1 MTDINHDNTVYPSS
15 SFSGS
20 PYLYGQVYT
29 PSPDTRLTQIKDLAV
44 PQLVRRTNGRYTIR
58 FRFKGATSPFL
69 SVSTRSTDRRTATM
83 RQRELAATAKAFMLD
98 RQEVSLQE
106 LTTHLK
112 SMAEQFLTDETNDYW
127 NGLEVATLVDEKSN
141 LKELAATQALSL
153 DQQKGIRLALEVLTA
168 AQQRVDTGDTSGLIK
183 LTDGGG
189 DDNNHTD
196 ESTIGDSTAILNNEQ
211 GDRPAV
217 FTQVTAP
224 CSHSERPA
232 VESQPE
238 VIHFRPLESSR
249 LDVNLT
255 SRRFKSLI
263 LQPSVVFQE
272 LVTSL
277 LAEKVQILK
286 SSSYKDLSSSL
297 NTVSRFLPEDMDL
310 MSRSGWL
317 AVRDAMLASEVRPS
331 TINKLL
337 TKAKMCLDYGLMNG
351 QLEGRNPIERMK
363 LTKDIDSKRRAF
375 TDEELERLLVRVE
388 AEYQFTRHTAHTT
401 SEARRWASLVSV
413 ITGARA
419 AEVCHLTKRDIVTLD
434 NGLVCIDIN
443 EDGEGKSVKNKHS
456 VRLVPLTDG
465 AYGFDL
471 ASFLEWVYMQPED
484 EGPLFGMTPSA
495 YSSWFNSRVITEA
508 LPDAE
513 NVSLHSLRHWLATR
527 MKERGVNLVDAQ
539 GILGHSSQ
547 SITYDL
553 YGKGHA
559 VGRLAEV
566 LKTALL

>member
-1 MTDINHDNTVYPSS
+1 MTDINHDNTVCPSS

-20 PYLYGQVYT
+20 PYLYQQVYT
-29 PSPDTRLTQIKDLAV
+29 SSPDTRLTQIKDLAV
-44 PQLVRRTNGRYTIR
+44 PQLVRRANGRYTIR
-58 FRFKGATSPFL
+58 FRFKGQTIPFL
-69 SVSTRSTDRRTATM
+69 SVSTRSTDRRVATM

-98 RQEVSLQE
+98 RPDVSLQE
-106 LTTHLK
+106 LKEHLR
-112 SMAEQFLTDETNDYW
+112 SMAEQFLTDASDDYW
-127 NGLEVATLVDEKSN
+127 NGVEVATLVDEKSN
-141 LKELAATQALSL
+141 LRELAATRALSV
-153 DQQKGIRLALEVLTA
+153 DQQRGIKLALEVLTA
-168 AQQRVDTGDTSGLIK
+168 AQQRVDTGDTSSLIK
-183 LTDGGG
+183 LIDDGG
-189 DDNNHTD
+189 DNNHTD
-196 ESTIGDSTAILNNEQ
+196 ESTIGDSTRILIDEQ
-211 GDRPAV
+211 GSCSEE
-217 FTQVTAP
+217 FTQ
-224 CSHSERPA
+224 ERQLLTP
-232 VESQPE
+232 ES
-238 VIHFRPLESSR
+238 RESSV
-249 LDVNLT
+249 L
-255 SRRFKSLI
+255 
-263 LQPSVVFQE
+263 FQE

-277 LAEKVQILK
+277 LAEKVQTLK

-310 MSRSGWL
+310 MSRSEWL
-317 AVRDAMLASEVRPS
+317 AVRDSMLAAEVRPS

-337 TKAKMCLDYGLMNG
+337 TKAKMCLDYALMNG

-413 ITGARA
+413 VTGARS

-471 ASFLEWVYMQPED
+471 ASFLSWVDTQPD

-495 YSSWFNSRVITEA
+495 YSSWFNSRVLTEA

-559 VGRLAEV
+559 VKRLADA

>member
-1 MTDINHDNTVYPSS
+1 MTDINYDNTVYPSS

-29 PSPDTRLTQIKDLAV
+29 SSPDTRLTQISLLSVAK
-44 PQLVRRTNGRYTIR
+44 PQLVRRANGRYTIR
-58 FRFKGATSPFL
+58 FRLKGQTIPFL
-69 SVSTRSTDRRTATM
+69 SVSTRSTDRRVATM
-83 RQRELAATAKAFMLD
+83 RQRELAATAKTFMLD
-98 RQEVSLQE
+98 RPEVSLQE
-106 LTTHLK
+106 LTEHLR
-112 SMAEQFLTDETNDYW
+112 SMAEQFLTDASDDYW

-141 LKELAATQALSL
+141 LRELAATQALSL

-168 AQQRVDTGDTSGLIK
+168 AQQRVDTGDTSGLIDIVMNNP
-183 LTDGGG
+183 TDY
-189 DDNNHTD
+189 
-196 ESTIGDSTAILNNEQ
+196 STICDSMAILSNEQ
-211 GDRPAV
+211 GVSPEV
-217 FTQVTAP
+217 FTQ
-224 CSHSERPA
+224 ER
-232 VESQPE
+232 QPE
-238 VIHFRPLESSR
+238 VAICSFS
-249 LDVNLT
+249 
-255 SRRFKSLI
+255 
-263 LQPSVVFQE
+263 E
-272 LVTSL
+272 LVSSL
-277 LAEKVQILK
+277 LAEKVQTLK
-286 SSSYKDLSSSL
+286 TSSYKDLSSSL
-297 NTVSRFLPEDMDL
+297 NTVSRFLTSGMDL
-310 MSRSGWL
+310 MSRSEWL
-317 AVRDAMLASEVRPS
+317 AVRDAMLSAEVRPS

-363 LTKDIDSKRRAF
+363 LTKDVDSKRRAF

-401 SEARRWASLVSV
+401 SEARRWATLVSV
-413 ITGARA
+413 VTGARS
-419 AEVCHLTKRDIVTLD
+419 AEVCHLIKRDIVTLD

-443 EDGEGKSVKNKHS
+443 EDGDGKSVKNKHS

-471 ASFLEWVYMQPED
+471 TSFLSWVDAQPD
-484 EGPLFGMTPSA
+484 DGPLFGMTPSA
-495 YSSWFNSRVITEA
+495 YSSWFNSRVLTEA
-508 LPDAE
+508 LPDAD

-559 VGRLAEV
+559 VGRLAD
-566 LKTALL
+566 ALNLALVGM

>member
-20 PYLYGQVYT
+20 PYLYQQVYT
-29 PSPDTRLTQIKDLAV
+29 SSPDTRLTQTTPCSHSQINLLSVAK
-44 PQLVRRTNGRYTIR
+44 PQLVRRANGRYTIR
-58 FRFKGATSPFL
+58 FRLKGQTTPFL
-69 SVSTRSTDRRTATM
+69 SVSTRSTDRRVATM

-98 RQEVSLQE
+98 RPEVSLQE
-106 LTTHLK
+106 LTEHLR
-112 SMAEQFLTDETNDYW
+112 SMAEQFLTDASDDYW

-168 AQQRVDTGDTSGLIK
+168 AQHRVDTGDTSGLIDIVMNNSRDSGTSN
-183 LTDGGG
+183 LTD
-189 DDNNHTD
+189 D
-196 ESTIGDSTAILNNEQ
+196 STIGDSMAILSNEQ
-211 GDRPAV
+211 GVSTEV
-217 FTQVTAP
+217 FTQ
-224 CSHSERPA
+224 ER
-232 VESQPE
+232 QPE
-238 VIHFRPLESSR
+238 VTIA
-249 LDVNLT
+249 D
-255 SRRFKSLI
+255 
-263 LQPSVVFQE
+263 QPAICSFSE
-272 LVTSL
+272 LVSSL
-277 LAEKVQILK
+277 LAEKVQTLK

-310 MSRSGWL
+310 MSRSEWL
-317 AVRDAMLASEVRPS
+317 AVRDSMLASEVRPS

-363 LTKDIDSKRRAF
+363 LTKDTDSKRRAF

-388 AEYQFTRHTAHTT
+388 SEYQFTRHTAHTT

-413 ITGARA
+413 VTGARS
-419 AEVCHLTKRDIVTLD
+419 AEVCHLTKRDVVTLD

-443 EDGEGKSVKNKHS
+443 EDGDGKSVKNKHS

-465 AYGFDL
+465 ACGLDL
-471 ASFLEWVYMQPED
+471 KSFLEWVDMQPD

-495 YSSWFNSRVITEA
+495 YSSWFNSRVLTEA

>member
-20 PYLYGQVYT
+20 PYLYQQVCT
-29 PSPDTRLTQIKDLAV
+29 SSPDTRLTQIKDLAV
-44 PQLVRRTNGRYTIR
+44 PQLVRRANGRYTIR
-58 FRFKGATSPFL
+58 FRLKGQTIPFL
-69 SVSTRSTDRRTATM
+69 SVSTRSTDRRVATM
-83 RQRELAATAKAFMLD
+83 RQRELAATAKSFMLD
-98 RQEVSLQE
+98 RPDVSLQE
-106 LTTHLK
+106 LTEHLR
-112 SMAEQFLTDETNDYW
+112 SMAEQFLTDASDDYW

-183 LTDGGG
+183 LI

-196 ESTIGDSTAILNNEQ
+196 YSTIGDSTSILKNEQ

-217 FTQVTAP
+217 FTQEP
-224 CSHSERPA
+224 
-232 VESQPE
+232 QPE
-238 VIHFRPLESSR
+238 VTIA
-249 LDVNLT
+249 D
-255 SRRFKSLI
+255 
-263 LQPSVVFQE
+263 QPAICSFSE
-272 LVTSL
+272 LVSSL
-277 LAEKVQILK
+277 LAEKVQTLK

-310 MSRSGWL
+310 MSRSEWL
-317 AVRDAMLASEVRPS
+317 AVRDSMLAAEVRPS

-388 AEYQFTRHTAHTT
+388 SEYQFTRHTAHTT
-401 SEARRWASLVSV
+401 SEARRWATLVSV
-413 ITGARA
+413 VTGARS
-419 AEVCHLTKRDIVTLD
+419 AEVCHLIKRDIVTID
-434 NGLVCIDIN
+434 KMVCIDIN
-443 EDGEGKSVKNKHS
+443 EDGDGKSVKNKHS

-471 ASFLEWVYMQPED
+471 TSFLSWVDAQPD
-484 EGPLFGMTPSA
+484 DGPLFGMTPSA
-495 YSSWFNSRVITEA
+495 YSSWFNSRVLTEA
-508 LPDAE
+508 LPDAD

-559 VGRLAEV
+559 VGRLAD
-566 LKTALL
+566 ALNLALVGM

>member
-20 PYLYGQVYT
+20 PYLYQQVYT
-29 PSPDTRLTQIKDLAV
+29 SSPDTRLTQIKDLAV
-44 PQLVRRTNGRYTIR
+44 PQLVRRANGRYTIR
-58 FRFKGATSPFL
+58 FRLKGQTTPFL
-69 SVSTRSTDRRTATM
+69 SVSTRSTDRRVATM

-98 RQEVSLQE
+98 RPEVSLQE
-106 LTTHLK
+106 LTAHLR
-112 SMAEQFLTDETNDYW
+112 SMAEQFLTDASDDYW

-183 LTDGGG
+183 LIDGGVSQLT

-196 ESTIGDSTAILNNEQ
+196 YSTIGDSTSILKNEQ

-217 FTQVTAP
+217 FTQ
-224 CSHSERPA
+224 ER
-232 VESQPE
+232 
-238 VIHFRPLESSR
+238 
-249 LDVNLT
+249 
-255 SRRFKSLI
+255 
-263 LQPSVVFQE
+263 QPSVVFSS
-272 LVTSL
+272 LVSSL
-277 LAEKVQILK
+277 LAEKVQTLK

-310 MSRSGWL
+310 MSRSEWL

-337 TKAKMCLDYGLMNG
+337 TKAKMCLDYALMNG

-375 TDEELERLLVRVE
+375 TDEELDRLLVRVE
-388 AEYQFTRHTAHTT
+388 SEYQFTRHTAHTT

-471 ASFLEWVYMQPED
+471 ASFLSWVDTQPD

-495 YSSWFNSRVITEA
+495 YSSWFNSRVMTEA
-508 LPDAE
+508 LGDAE

>member
-1 MTDINHDNTVYPSS
+1 
-15 SFSGS
+15 
-20 PYLYGQVYT
+20 
-29 PSPDTRLTQIKDLAV
+29 
-44 PQLVRRTNGRYTIR
+44 
-58 FRFKGATSPFL
+58 
-69 SVSTRSTDRRTATM
+69 M
-83 RQRELAATAKAFMLD
+83 RQRELAATAKAFLLD
-98 RQEVSLQE
+98 RPDVSLQE
-106 LTTHLK
+106 LTAHLK

-168 AQQRVDTGDTSGLIK
+168 AQQRVDTGDTSSLIK
-183 LTDGGG
+183 LIDGDT
-189 DDNNHTD
+189 DDNNYRDSGTSNLTD
-196 ESTIGDSTAILNNEQ
+196 YSTIGDSMAILSNEQ
-211 GDRPAV
+211 GDRPVV
-217 FTQVTAP
+217 FTQ
-224 CSHSERPA
+224 SH
-232 VESQPE
+232 QPE
-238 VIHFRPLESSR
+238 VFITGGQPAICSFSS
-249 LDVNLT
+249 
-255 SRRFKSLI
+255 
-263 LQPSVVFQE
+263 
-272 LVTSL
+272 LVSSL
-277 LAEKVQILK
+277 LAEKVQTLK

-297 NTVSRFLPEDMDL
+297 NTVSRFLTEGMDL
-310 MSRSGWL
+310 MSRTDWL
-317 AVRDAMLASEVRPS
+317 AVRDSMLAAEVRPS

-363 LTKDIDSKRRAF
+363 LTKDVDSKRRAF
-375 TDEELERLLVRVE
+375 TDEELERLLIRVE
-388 AEYQFTRHTAHTT
+388 AEYQFTRHTAHTS

-413 ITGARA
+413 VTGARS

-471 ASFLEWVYMQPED
+471 TSFLSWVDTQPD

-495 YSSWFNSRVITEA
+495 YSSWFNSRVLTEA
-508 LPDAE
+508 LGDSQD
-513 NVSLHSLRHWLATR
+513 VSLHSLRHWLATR

-553 YGKGHA
+553 YGRGHA
-559 VGRLAEV
+559 VQRLADA
-566 LKTALL
+566 LKVALL

>member
-20 PYLYGQVYT
+20 PYLYQQVYT
-29 PSPDTRLTQIKDLAV
+29 SSPDTRLTQTTPCSHSQINLLGVAK
-44 PQLVRRTNGRYTIR
+44 PQLVRRANGRYTIR
-58 FRFKGATSPFL
+58 FRLKGQTTPFL
-69 SVSTRSTDRRTATM
+69 SVSTRSTDRRVAKM

-98 RQEVSLQE
+98 RPEVSLQE
-106 LTTHLK
+106 LTEHLR
-112 SMAEQFLTDETNDYW
+112 SMAEQFLTDASDDYW

-168 AQQRVDTGDTSGLIK
+168 AQQRVDTGDTSGLIDIVMNNSRDSGTSN
-183 LTDGGG
+183 LTD
-189 DDNNHTD
+189 D
-196 ESTIGDSTAILNNEQ
+196 STIGDSTSILNNEQ

-217 FTQVTAP
+217 FTQ
-224 CSHSERPA
+224 ERQ
-232 VESQPE
+232 S
-238 VIHFRPLESSR
+238 
-249 LDVNLT
+249 
-255 SRRFKSLI
+255 
-263 LQPSVVFQE
+263 SVVFSS
-272 LVTSL
+272 LVSSL
-277 LAEKVQILK
+277 LAEKVQTLK

-310 MSRSGWL
+310 MSRSEWL
-317 AVRDAMLASEVRPS
+317 AVRDAMLAAEVRPS

-388 AEYQFTRHTAHTT
+388 SEYQFTRHTAHTT

-413 ITGARA
+413 VTGARS
-419 AEVCHLTKRDIVTLD
+419 AEVCHLTKRDVVTLD

-443 EDGEGKSVKNKHS
+443 EDGDGKSVKNKHS

-465 AYGFDL
+465 ACGLDL
-471 ASFLEWVYMQPED
+471 KSFLEWVDMQPD

-495 YSSWFNSRVITEA
+495 YSSWFNSRVLTEA

>member
-1 MTDINHDNTVYPSS
+1 
-15 SFSGS
+15 
-20 PYLYGQVYT
+20 
-29 PSPDTRLTQIKDLAV
+29 
-44 PQLVRRTNGRYTIR
+44 
-58 FRFKGATSPFL
+58 
-69 SVSTRSTDRRTATM
+69 M
-83 RQRELAATAKAFMLD
+83 RQRELAATAKAFLLD

-106 LTTHLK
+106 LTAHLK
-112 SMAEQFLTDETNDYW
+112 SMAEQFLTDASDDYW

-168 AQQRVDTGDTSGLIK
+168 AQQRVDTGDASGLIK
-183 LTDGGG
+183 LIDG
-189 DDNNHTD
+189 NNHTD
-196 ESTIGDSTAILNNEQ
+196 YSTICDSTSILKNEQ

-224 CSHSERPA
+224 CSHSER
-232 VESQPE
+232 
-238 VIHFRPLESSR
+238 
-249 LDVNLT
+249 
-255 SRRFKSLI
+255 
-263 LQPSVVFQE
+263 QPSVVFSS
-272 LVTSL
+272 LVSSL
-277 LAEKVQILK
+277 LAEKVQTLK
-286 SSSYKDLSSSL
+286 TSSYKDLSSSL

-310 MSRSGWL
+310 MSRSEWL
-317 AVRDAMLASEVRPS
+317 AVRDAMLTAEVRPS

-351 QLEGRNPIERMK
+351 HLEGRNPIERMK
-363 LTKDIDSKRRAF
+363 LVKDVDSKRRAF

-413 ITGARA
+413 VTGARS

-434 NGLVCIDIN
+434 NGLTCIDIN
-443 EDGEGKSVKNKHS
+443 EDGDGKSVKNKHS

-465 AYGFDL
+465 ACGLDL
-471 ASFLEWVYMQPED
+471 KSFLEWVYMQPD

-495 YSSWFNSRVITEA
+495 YSSWFNSRVLTEA

>member
-20 PYLYGQVYT
+20 PYLYQQVYT
-29 PSPDTRLTQIKDLAV
+29 SSPDTRLTQINLLSVAK
-44 PQLVRRTNGRYTIR
+44 PQLVRRANGRYTIR
-58 FRFKGATSPFL
+58 FRLKGQTTPFL
-69 SVSTRSTDRRTATM
+69 SVSTRSTDRRVATM

-98 RQEVSLQE
+98 RPEVSLQE
-106 LTTHLK
+106 LTEHLR
-112 SMAEQFLTDETNDYW
+112 SMAEQFLTDASDDYW

-183 LTDGGG
+183 LI
-189 DDNNHTD
+189 DDNNLTD
-196 ESTIGDSTAILNNEQ
+196 DSTIGDSMAILSNEQ

-217 FTQVTAP
+217 FTQ
-224 CSHSERPA
+224 ER
-232 VESQPE
+232 QPE
-238 VIHFRPLESSR
+238 VAICSFS
-249 LDVNLT
+249 
-255 SRRFKSLI
+255 
-263 LQPSVVFQE
+263 E
-272 LVTSL
+272 LVSSL
-277 LAEKVQILK
+277 LAEKVQTLK
-286 SSSYKDLSSSL
+286 TSSYKDLSSSL
-297 NTVSRFLPEDMDL
+297 NTVSRLLPEDMDL

-317 AVRDAMLASEVRPS
+317 AVRDSMLASEVRPS

-363 LTKDIDSKRRAF
+363 LTKDTDSKRRAF

-388 AEYQFTRHTAHTT
+388 SEYQFTRHTAHTT

-413 ITGARA
+413 VTGARS

-443 EDGEGKSVKNKHS
+443 EDGDGKSVKNKHS

-465 AYGFDL
+465 ACGLDL
-471 ASFLEWVYMQPED
+471 KSFLEWVDMQPD

-495 YSSWFNSRVITEA
+495 YSSWFNSRVLTEA

>member
-1 MTDINHDNTVYPSS
+1 MTDINYDNTVYPSS

-20 PYLYGQVYT
+20 PYLYQQVYT
-29 PSPDTRLTQIKDLAV
+29 SSSDTRLTQISLLSVAK
-44 PQLVRRTNGRYTIR
+44 PQLVRRANGRYTIR
-58 FRFKGATSPFL
+58 FRLKGASSPFL

-83 RQRELAATAKAFMLD
+83 RQRELAATAKAFLLD
-98 RQEVSLQE
+98 RHDVSLQE
-106 LTTHLK
+106 LTAHLK
-112 SMAEQFLTDETNDYW
+112 SMAEQFLTDASDDYW

-153 DQQKGIRLALEVLTA
+153 GQQKGIRLALEVLTA
-168 AQQRVDTGDTSGLIK
+168 AQRRVDTGDTSSLIK
-183 LTDGGG
+183 LI
-189 DDNNHTD
+189 DDNNHTG
-196 ESTIGDSTAILNNEQ
+196 ESTIGDSTTILKNKQ
-211 GDRPAV
+211 GSCPEEL
-217 FTQVTAP
+217 TQSHQPVTAP
-224 CSHSERPA
+224 CSHSERQ
-232 VESQPE
+232 S
-238 VIHFRPLESSR
+238 
-249 LDVNLT
+249 
-255 SRRFKSLI
+255 
-263 LQPSVVFQE
+263 SVVFSS
-272 LVTSL
+272 LVSSL

-310 MSRSGWL
+310 MSRTEWL

-401 SEARRWASLVSV
+401 SEARRWATLVSV
-413 ITGARA
+413 VTGARS

-471 ASFLEWVYMQPED
+471 ASFLEWVDMQPD

-495 YSSWFNSRVITEA
+495 YSSWFNSRVLTEA

>member
-20 PYLYGQVYT
+20 PYLYQQVYT
-29 PSPDTRLTQIKDLAV
+29 SSPDTRLTQTTPCSHSQINLLSVAK
-44 PQLVRRTNGRYTIR
+44 PQLVRRANGRYTIR
-58 FRFKGATSPFL
+58 FRLKGQTTPFL
-69 SVSTRSTDRRTATM
+69 SVSTRSTDRRVATM

-98 RQEVSLQE
+98 RPEVSLQE
-106 LTTHLK
+106 LTEHLR
-112 SMAEQFLTDETNDYW
+112 SMAEQFLTDASDDYW

-168 AQQRVDTGDTSGLIK
+168 VQQRVDTGDTSGLIDIVMNNSRDSGTSN
-183 LTDGGG
+183 LTD
-189 DDNNHTD
+189 D
-196 ESTIGDSTAILNNEQ
+196 STIGDSMAILSNEQ
-211 GDRPAV
+211 GVSTEV
-217 FTQVTAP
+217 FTQ
-224 CSHSERPA
+224 ER
-232 VESQPE
+232 QPE
-238 VIHFRPLESSR
+238 VAICSFS
-249 LDVNLT
+249 
-255 SRRFKSLI
+255 
-263 LQPSVVFQE
+263 E
-272 LVTSL
+272 LVSSL
-277 LAEKVQILK
+277 LAEKVQTLK

-310 MSRSGWL
+310 MSRSEWL

-363 LTKDIDSKRRAF
+363 LTKDTDSKRRAF

-388 AEYQFTRHTAHTT
+388 SEYQFTRHTAHTT

-413 ITGARA
+413 VTGARS
-419 AEVCHLTKRDIVTLD
+419 AEVCHLTKRDVVTLD

-443 EDGEGKSVKNKHS
+443 EDGDGKSVKNKHS

-465 AYGFDL
+465 ACGLDL
-471 ASFLEWVYMQPED
+471 KSFLEWVDMQPD

-495 YSSWFNSRVITEA
+495 YSSWFNSRVLTEA

>member
-1 MTDINHDNTVYPSS
+1 
-15 SFSGS
+15 
-20 PYLYGQVYT
+20 
-29 PSPDTRLTQIKDLAV
+29 
-44 PQLVRRTNGRYTIR
+44 
-58 FRFKGATSPFL
+58 
-69 SVSTRSTDRRTATM
+69 M
-83 RQRELAATAKAFMLD
+83 RQRELAATAKSFMLD
-98 RQEVSLQE
+98 RPDVSLQE
-106 LTTHLK
+106 LTDHLR
-112 SMAEQFLTDETNDYW
+112 SMAEQFLTDASDDYW

-168 AQQRVDTGDTSGLIK
+168 AQQRVDTGDTSGLIDIVMNNP
-183 LTDGGG
+183 TDY
-189 DDNNHTD
+189 
-196 ESTIGDSTAILNNEQ
+196 STICDSMAILSNEQ
-211 GDRPAV
+211 GVSPEV
-217 FTQVTAP
+217 FTQ
-224 CSHSERPA
+224 ER
-232 VESQPE
+232 QPE
-238 VIHFRPLESSR
+238 VAICSFS
-249 LDVNLT
+249 
-255 SRRFKSLI
+255 
-263 LQPSVVFQE
+263 E
-272 LVTSL
+272 LVSSL
-277 LAEKVQILK
+277 LAEKVQTLK

-310 MSRSGWL
+310 MSRSEWL

-413 ITGARA
+413 VTGARS

-443 EDGEGKSVKNKHS
+443 EDGDGKSVKNKHS

-471 ASFLEWVYMQPED
+471 ASFLSWVDTQPD

-495 YSSWFNSRVITEA
+495 YSSWFNSRVMTEA
-508 LPDAE
+508 LGDAE

>member
-1 MTDINHDNTVYPSS
+1 
-15 SFSGS
+15 
-20 PYLYGQVYT
+20 
-29 PSPDTRLTQIKDLAV
+29 
-44 PQLVRRTNGRYTIR
+44 
-58 FRFKGATSPFL
+58 
-69 SVSTRSTDRRTATM
+69 M

-98 RQEVSLQE
+98 RPEVSLQE
-106 LTTHLK
+106 LKEHLR
-112 SMAEQFLTDETNDYW
+112 SMAEQFLTDASDDYW

-168 AQQRVDTGDTSGLIK
+168 AQQRVDTGDTSGLIDIVMNNP
-183 LTDGGG
+183 TDY
-189 DDNNHTD
+189 
-196 ESTIGDSTAILNNEQ
+196 STICDSMAILSNEQ
-211 GDRPAV
+211 GVSPEV
-217 FTQVTAP
+217 FTQ
-224 CSHSERPA
+224 ER
-232 VESQPE
+232 QPE
-238 VIHFRPLESSR
+238 VAICSFS
-249 LDVNLT
+249 
-255 SRRFKSLI
+255 
-263 LQPSVVFQE
+263 E
-272 LVTSL
+272 LVSSL
-277 LAEKVQILK
+277 LAEKVQTLK

-310 MSRSGWL
+310 MSRSEWL

-375 TDEELERLLVRVE
+375 TDDELERLLVRVE
-388 AEYQFTRHTAHTT
+388 SEYQFTRHTAHTT
-401 SEARRWASLVSV
+401 SEARRWVSLVSV
-413 ITGARA
+413 VTGARS

-443 EDGEGKSVKNKHS
+443 EDGDGKSVKNKHS

-465 AYGFDL
+465 VHGFDL
-471 ASFLEWVYMQPED
+471 KSFLSWVDMQPD

-495 YSSWFNSRVITEA
+495 YSSWFNSRVLTEA
-508 LPDAE
+508 LGDAE

-527 MKERGVNLVDAQ
+527 MKERGVSLVDAQ

-559 VGRLAEV
+559 VGRLADV

>member
-20 PYLYGQVYT
+20 PYLYQQVYT
-29 PSPDTRLTQIKDLAV
+29 SSPDTRLTQIKDLAV
-44 PQLVRRTNGRYTIR
+44 PQLVRRANGRYTIR
-58 FRFKGATSPFL
+58 FRLKGQTTPFL
-69 SVSTRSTDRRTATM
+69 SVSTRSTDRRVATM

-98 RQEVSLQE
+98 RPEVSLQE
-106 LTTHLK
+106 LTEHLR
-112 SMAEQFLTDETNDYW
+112 SMAEQFLTDASDDYW

-183 LTDGGG
+183 LI

-196 ESTIGDSTAILNNEQ
+196 YSTIGDSTSILKNEQ

-217 FTQVTAP
+217 FTQ
-224 CSHSERPA
+224 ER
-232 VESQPE
+232 QPE
-238 VIHFRPLESSR
+238 VTTTGAQQAICSFS
-249 LDVNLT
+249 
-255 SRRFKSLI
+255 
-263 LQPSVVFQE
+263 E
-272 LVTSL
+272 LVSSL
-277 LAEKVQILK
+277 LAEKVQTLK

-310 MSRSGWL
+310 MSRSEWL
-317 AVRDAMLASEVRPS
+317 AVRDAMLAAEVRPS

-413 ITGARA
+413 VTGARS
-419 AEVCHLTKRDIVTLD
+419 AEVCHLTKRDVVTLD

-443 EDGEGKSVKNKHS
+443 EDGDGKSVKNKHS

-465 AYGFDL
+465 VHGFDL
-471 ASFLEWVYMQPED
+471 KSFLEWVDMQPD

-495 YSSWFNSRVITEA
+495 YSSWFNSRVLTES
-508 LPDAE
+508 LGDATD
-513 NVSLHSLRHWLATR
+513 VSLHSLRHWLATR

-566 LKTALL
+566 LKIALL

>member
-20 PYLYGQVYT
+20 PYLYQQVYT
-29 PSPDTRLTQIKDLAV
+29 SSPDTRLTQINLLGVACSLLAK
-44 PQLVRRTNGRYTIR
+44 PQLVRRANGRYTIR
-58 FRFKGATSPFL
+58 FRLKGQTIPFL
-69 SVSTRSTDRRTATM
+69 SVSTRSTDRRVATM
-83 RQRELAATAKAFMLD
+83 RQRELAATAKSFMLD
-98 RQEVSLQE
+98 RPDVSLQE
-106 LTTHLK
+106 LTEHLR
-112 SMAEQFLTDETNDYW
+112 SMAEQFLTDASDDYW

-183 LTDGGG
+183 LI

-196 ESTIGDSTAILNNEQ
+196 YSTIGDSTSILKNEQ

-217 FTQVTAP
+217 FTQEP
-224 CSHSERPA
+224 
-232 VESQPE
+232 QPE
-238 VIHFRPLESSR
+238 VTIA
-249 LDVNLT
+249 D
-255 SRRFKSLI
+255 
-263 LQPSVVFQE
+263 QPAICSFSE
-272 LVTSL
+272 LVSSL
-277 LAEKVQILK
+277 LAEKVQTLK

-310 MSRSGWL
+310 MSRSEWL

-413 ITGARA
+413 VTGARS

-443 EDGEGKSVKNKHS
+443 EDGDGKSVKNKHS

-465 AYGFDL
+465 ACGLDL
-471 ASFLEWVYMQPED
+471 KSFLEWVDMQPD

-495 YSSWFNSRVITEA
+495 YSSWFNSRVLTEA
-508 LPDAE
+508 LPYAE

-559 VGRLAEV
+559 VQRLAD
-566 LKTALL
+566 ALAVTFG

>member
-1 MTDINHDNTVYPSS
+1 
-15 SFSGS
+15 
-20 PYLYGQVYT
+20 
-29 PSPDTRLTQIKDLAV
+29 
-44 PQLVRRTNGRYTIR
+44 
-58 FRFKGATSPFL
+58 
-69 SVSTRSTDRRTATM
+69 M

-98 RQEVSLQE
+98 RPEVSLQE
-106 LTTHLK
+106 LKEHLR
-112 SMAEQFLTDETNDYW
+112 SMAEQFLTDASDDYW

-168 AQQRVDTGDTSGLIK
+168 AQQRVDTGDTSGLIDIVMNNP
-183 LTDGGG
+183 TDY
-189 DDNNHTD
+189 
-196 ESTIGDSTAILNNEQ
+196 STICDSMAILSNEQ
-211 GDRPAV
+211 GVSPEV
-217 FTQVTAP
+217 FTQ
-224 CSHSERPA
+224 ER
-232 VESQPE
+232 QPE
-238 VIHFRPLESSR
+238 VAICSFS
-249 LDVNLT
+249 
-255 SRRFKSLI
+255 
-263 LQPSVVFQE
+263 E
-272 LVTSL
+272 LVSSL
-277 LAEKVQILK
+277 LAEKVQTLK
-286 SSSYKDLSSSL
+286 TSSYKDLSSSL

-317 AVRDAMLASEVRPS
+317 AVRDSMLASEVRPS

-363 LTKDIDSKRRAF
+363 LVKDVESKRRAF
-375 TDEELERLLVRVE
+375 TDEELERLLGRVE
-388 AEYQFTRHTAHTT
+388 AEYQFTRHTAQTS

-471 ASFLEWVYMQPED
+471 ASFLSWVDTQPD

-495 YSSWFNSRVITEA
+495 YSSWFNSRVMTEA
-508 LPDAE
+508 LGDAE

>member
-1 MTDINHDNTVYPSS
+1 
-15 SFSGS
+15 
-20 PYLYGQVYT
+20 
-29 PSPDTRLTQIKDLAV
+29 
-44 PQLVRRTNGRYTIR
+44 
-58 FRFKGATSPFL
+58 
-69 SVSTRSTDRRTATM
+69 M

-98 RQEVSLQE
+98 RPEVSLQE
-106 LTTHLK
+106 LTEHLR
-112 SMAEQFLTDETNDYW
+112 SMAEQFLTDASDDYW

-168 AQQRVDTGDTSGLIK
+168 AQQRVDTGDTSGLIDIVMNNP
-183 LTDGGG
+183 TDY
-189 DDNNHTD
+189 
-196 ESTIGDSTAILNNEQ
+196 STICDSMAILSNEQ
-211 GDRPAV
+211 GVSTEV
-217 FTQVTAP
+217 FTQE
-224 CSHSERPA
+224 C
-232 VESQPE
+232 QPE
-238 VIHFRPLESSR
+238 VAICSFS
-249 LDVNLT
+249 
-255 SRRFKSLI
+255 
-263 LQPSVVFQE
+263 E
-272 LVTSL
+272 LVSSL
-277 LAEKVQILK
+277 LAEKVQTLK

-297 NTVSRFLPEDMDL
+297 NTVSRFLTTGMDL
-310 MSRSGWL
+310 MSRSEWL
-317 AVRDAMLASEVRPS
+317 AVRDAMLAAEVRPS

-388 AEYQFTRHTAHTT
+388 SEYQFTRHTAHTT

-413 ITGARA
+413 VTGARS
-419 AEVCHLTKRDIVTLD
+419 AEVCHLTKRDVVTLD

-443 EDGEGKSVKNKHS
+443 EDGGGKSVKNKHS

-465 AYGFDL
+465 VHGFDL
-471 ASFLEWVYMQPED
+471 KSFLEWVDMQPD

-495 YSSWFNSRVITEA
+495 YSSWFNSRVLTEA

-513 NVSLHSLRHWLATR
+513 NVSLHSLRHWMATR

-559 VGRLAEV
+559 VQRLAEV

>member
-15 SFSGS
+15 TFSGS
-20 PYLYGQVYT
+20 PYLYQQVYT
-29 PSPDTRLTQIKDLAV
+29 SSPDTRLTQINLLSK
-44 PQLVRRTNGRYTIR
+44 PQLVRRANGRYTIR
-58 FRFKGATSPFL
+58 FRLKGQTTPFL
-69 SVSTRSTDRRTATM
+69 SVSTRSTDRRVATM

-98 RQEVSLQE
+98 RPEVSLQE
-106 LTTHLK
+106 LTEHLR
-112 SMAEQFLTDETNDYW
+112 SMAEQFLTDASDDYW

-168 AQQRVDTGDTSGLIK
+168 AQQRVDTGDTSGLIDIVMNNP
-183 LTDGGG
+183 TDY
-189 DDNNHTD
+189 
-196 ESTIGDSTAILNNEQ
+196 STICDSMAILSNEQ
-211 GDRPAV
+211 GVSTEV
-217 FTQVTAP
+217 FTQ
-224 CSHSERPA
+224 ER
-232 VESQPE
+232 QPE
-238 VIHFRPLESSR
+238 VAIC
-249 LDVNLT
+249 
-255 SRRFKSLI
+255 RFS
-263 LQPSVVFQE
+263 E
-272 LVTSL
+272 LVSSL
-277 LAEKVQILK
+277 LAEKVQTLK

-310 MSRSGWL
+310 MSRSEWL
-317 AVRDAMLASEVRPS
+317 AVRDAMLAAEVRPS

-363 LTKDIDSKRRAF
+363 LTKDTDSRRRAF

-413 ITGARA
+413 VTGARS
-419 AEVCHLTKRDIVTLD
+419 AEVCHLTKRDVVTLD

-443 EDGEGKSVKNKHS
+443 EDGDGKSVKNKHS

-465 AYGFDL
+465 VHGFDL
-471 ASFLEWVYMQPED
+471 KSFLEWVDMQPD

-495 YSSWFNSRVITEA
+495 YSSWFNSRVLTEA

-559 VGRLAEV
+559 VQRLAD
-566 LKTALL
+566 ALAVTFG

>member
-1 MTDINHDNTVYPSS
+1 
-15 SFSGS
+15 
-20 PYLYGQVYT
+20 
-29 PSPDTRLTQIKDLAV
+29 
-44 PQLVRRTNGRYTIR
+44 
-58 FRFKGATSPFL
+58 
-69 SVSTRSTDRRTATM
+69 M
-83 RQRELAATAKAFMLD
+83 RQRELAVTAKAFMLD
-98 RQEVSLQE
+98 RPDVSLQE
-106 LTTHLK
+106 LTAHLR
-112 SMAEQFLTDETNDYW
+112 SMAEQFLTDASDDYW
-127 NGLEVATLVDEKSN
+127 NGVEVATLVDEKSN
-141 LKELAATQALSL
+141 LRELAATRALSV
-153 DQQKGIRLALEVLTA
+153 DQQKGIKLALEVLTA
-168 AQQRVDTGDTSGLIK
+168 AQQRVDTGDTSSLIK
-183 LTDGGG
+183 LTDGGVSQLT
-189 DDNNHTD
+189 DDNNLTD
-196 ESTIGDSTAILNNEQ
+196 YSTIGDSTSILKNEQ

-224 CSHSERPA
+224 CSHSER
-232 VESQPE
+232 
-238 VIHFRPLESSR
+238 
-249 LDVNLT
+249 
-255 SRRFKSLI
+255 
-263 LQPSVVFQE
+263 QPSVVFSS
-272 LVTSL
+272 LVSSL
-277 LAEKVQILK
+277 LAEKVQNLK

-310 MSRSGWL
+310 MSRSEWL

-363 LTKDIDSKRRAF
+363 LTKDTDSKRRAF

-401 SEARRWASLVSV
+401 SEARRWASLLSV
-413 ITGARA
+413 VTGARS

-471 ASFLEWVYMQPED
+471 ASFLSWVNTQSD

-495 YSSWFNSRVITEA
+495 YSSWFNSRVLTEA

>member
-1 MTDINHDNTVYPSS
+1 
-15 SFSGS
+15 
-20 PYLYGQVYT
+20 
-29 PSPDTRLTQIKDLAV
+29 
-44 PQLVRRTNGRYTIR
+44 
-58 FRFKGATSPFL
+58 
-69 SVSTRSTDRRTATM
+69 M
-83 RQRELAATAKAFMLD
+83 RQRELAATAKSFMLD
-98 RQEVSLQE
+98 RPDVSLQE
-106 LTTHLK
+106 LTEHLR
-112 SMAEQFLTDETNDYW
+112 SMAEQFLTDASDDYW

-183 LTDGGG
+183 LIDDGVSQLT

-196 ESTIGDSTAILNNEQ
+196 YSTICDSMAILSNEQ
-211 GDRPAV
+211 GVSPEV
-217 FTQVTAP
+217 FTQ
-224 CSHSERPA
+224 ER
-232 VESQPE
+232 QPE
-238 VIHFRPLESSR
+238 VAIA
-249 LDVNLT
+249 D
-255 SRRFKSLI
+255 
-263 LQPSVVFQE
+263 QPAICSFSE
-272 LVTSL
+272 LVSSL
-277 LAEKVQILK
+277 LAEKVQTLK

-310 MSRSGWL
+310 MSRSEWL
-317 AVRDAMLASEVRPS
+317 AVRDSMLAAEVRPS

-363 LTKDIDSKRRAF
+363 LVKDVESKRRAF
-375 TDEELERLLVRVE
+375 TDEELERLLGRVE
-388 AEYQFTRHTAHTT
+388 AEYQFTRHTAQTS

-471 ASFLEWVYMQPED
+471 ASFLEWVDMQPD

-495 YSSWFNSRVITEA
+495 YSSWFNSRVLTEA

>member
-1 MTDINHDNTVYPSS
+1 MTDINHDNTVCPSS

-20 PYLYGQVYT
+20 PYLYQQVYT
-29 PSPDTRLTQIKDLAV
+29 SSPDTRLTQIKDLAV
-44 PQLVRRTNGRYTIR
+44 PQLVRRANGRYTIR
-58 FRFKGATSPFL
+58 FRLKGQTTPFL
-69 SVSTRSTDRRTATM
+69 SVSTRSTDRRVATM

-98 RQEVSLQE
+98 RPEVSLQE
-106 LTTHLK
+106 LTAHLR
-112 SMAEQFLTDETNDYW
+112 SMAEQFLTDASDDYW

-141 LKELAATQALSL
+141 LRELAATQALSL

-183 LTDGGG
+183 LIDGGVSQLT

-196 ESTIGDSTAILNNEQ
+196 YSTIGDSTSILKNEQ
-211 GDRPAV
+211 GGRPAV
-217 FTQVTAP
+217 FTQ
-224 CSHSERPA
+224 ER
-232 VESQPE
+232 
-238 VIHFRPLESSR
+238 
-249 LDVNLT
+249 
-255 SRRFKSLI
+255 
-263 LQPSVVFQE
+263 QPSVVFSS
-272 LVTSL
+272 LVSSL
-277 LAEKVQILK
+277 LAEKVQTLK

-310 MSRSGWL
+310 MSRSEWL
-317 AVRDAMLASEVRPS
+317 AVRDSMLAAEVRPS

-388 AEYQFTRHTAHTT
+388 SEYQFTRHTAHTT

-413 ITGARA
+413 VTGARS

-443 EDGEGKSVKNKHS
+443 EDGDGKSVKNKHS

-465 AYGFDL
+465 ACGLDL
-471 ASFLEWVYMQPED
+471 KSFLEWVDTQPTD
-484 EGPLFGMTPSA
+484 GPLFGMTPSA
-495 YSSWFNSRVITEA
+495 YSSWFNSRVMTEA
-508 LPDAE
+508 LGDATD
-513 NVSLHSLRHWLATR
+513 VSLHSLRHWLATR
-527 MKERGVNLVDAQ
+527 MKERGVNLVDA
-539 GILGHSSQ
+539 
-547 SITYDL
+547 
-553 YGKGHA
+553 
-559 VGRLAEV
+559 
-566 LKTALL
+566 

>member
-1 MTDINHDNTVYPSS
+1 MTDINHDNTVCPSS

-20 PYLYGQVYT
+20 PYLYQQVYT
-29 PSPDTRLTQIKDLAV
+29 SSPDTRLTQINLLSVAK
-44 PQLVRRTNGRYTIR
+44 PQLVRRANGRYTIR
-58 FRFKGATSPFL
+58 FRLKGQTTPFL
-69 SVSTRSTDRRTATM
+69 SVSTRSTDRRVATM

-98 RQEVSLQE
+98 KPEVSLQE
-106 LTTHLK
+106 LTEHLR
-112 SMAEQFLTDETNDYW
+112 SMAGQFLTDASDDYW

-168 AQQRVDTGDTSGLIK
+168 AQQRVDTGDTSSLIK
-183 LTDGGG
+183 LI

-196 ESTIGDSTAILNNEQ
+196 YSTMSDSTSILKNEQ

-217 FTQVTAP
+217 FTQ
-224 CSHSERPA
+224 ER
-232 VESQPE
+232 
-238 VIHFRPLESSR
+238 
-249 LDVNLT
+249 
-255 SRRFKSLI
+255 
-263 LQPSVVFQE
+263 QPSVVFSS
-272 LVTSL
+272 LVSSL
-277 LAEKVQILK
+277 LAEKVQTLK

-297 NTVSRFLPEDMDL
+297 NTVSRFLTTGMDL
-310 MSRSGWL
+310 MSRSEWL
-317 AVRDAMLASEVRPS
+317 AVRDAMLAAEVRPS

-388 AEYQFTRHTAHTT
+388 SEYQFTRHTAHTT

-413 ITGARA
+413 VTGARS

-443 EDGEGKSVKNKHS
+443 EDGDGKSVKNKHS

-465 AYGFDL
+465 AYEFDL
-471 ASFLEWVYMQPED
+471 TSFLSWVDTQPTD
-484 EGPLFGMTPSA
+484 GPLFGMTPSA
-495 YSSWFNSRVITEA
+495 YSSWFNSRVLTEA
-508 LPDAE
+508 LGDSQD
-513 NVSLHSLRHWLATR
+513 VSLHSLRHWLATR

-559 VGRLAEV
+559 VGRLAD
-566 LKTALL
+566 ALAVALSTP

>member
-1 MTDINHDNTVYPSS
+1 MTDINHDNAVCPSS

-20 PYLYGQVYT
+20 PYLYQQVCT
-29 PSPDTRLTQIKDLAV
+29 SSPDTRLTQIKDLAV
-44 PQLVRRTNGRYTIR
+44 PQLVRRANGRYTIR
-58 FRFKGATSPFL
+58 FRLKGQTIPFL
-69 SVSTRSTDRRTATM
+69 SVSTRSTDRRVATM
-83 RQRELAATAKAFMLD
+83 RQRELAATAKSFMLD
-98 RQEVSLQE
+98 RPDVSLQE
-106 LTTHLK
+106 LTDHLR
-112 SMAEQFLTDETNDYW
+112 SMAEQFLTDASDDYW

-168 AQQRVDTGDTSGLIK
+168 AQQRVDTGDASGLIK
-183 LTDGGG
+183 LIDE
-189 DDNNHTD
+189 NNHTD
-196 ESTIGDSTAILNNEQ
+196 YSTIGDSTSILRNEQ
-211 GDRPAV
+211 GVSPQV
-217 FTQVTAP
+217 FTR
-224 CSHSERPA
+224 ER
-232 VESQPE
+232 
-238 VIHFRPLESSR
+238 
-249 LDVNLT
+249 
-255 SRRFKSLI
+255 
-263 LQPSVVFQE
+263 QPSVVFSS
-272 LVTSL
+272 LVSSL
-277 LAEKVQILK
+277 LAEKVQTLK

-310 MSRSGWL
+310 MSRSEWL
-317 AVRDAMLASEVRPS
+317 AVRDSMLAAEVRPS

-388 AEYQFTRHTAHTT
+388 SEYQFTRHTAHTT

-413 ITGARA
+413 VTGARS

-434 NGLVCIDIN
+434 NGLTCIDIN
-443 EDGEGKSVKNKHS
+443 EDGDGKSVKNKHS

-465 AYGFDL
+465 ACGFDL
-471 ASFLEWVYMQPED
+471 KSFLEWVDTQPD
-484 EGPLFGMTPSA
+484 DGGPLFGMTPSA
-495 YSSWFNSRVITEA
+495 YSRWFNSRVLTEA
-508 LPDAE
+508 LGDAE

>member
-29 PSPDTRLTQIKDLAV
+29 PSPDTRLTQINLLGVAK
-44 PQLVRRTNGRYTIR
+44 PQLVRRANGRYTIR
-58 FRFKGATSPFL
+58 FRLKGQTTPFL
-69 SVSTRSTDRRTATM
+69 SVSTRSTDRRVATM

-98 RQEVSLQE
+98 RPEVSLQE
-106 LTTHLK
+106 LTEHLR
-112 SMAEQFLTDETNDYW
+112 SMAEQFLTDASDDYW

-183 LTDGGG
+183 LI

-196 ESTIGDSTAILNNEQ
+196 YSTIGDSTSILKNEQ
-211 GDRPAV
+211 GDRPVV
-217 FTQVTAP
+217 FTQ
-224 CSHSERPA
+224 ER
-232 VESQPE
+232 QPE
-238 VIHFRPLESSR
+238 VTICSF
-249 LDVNLT
+249 T
-255 SRRFKSLI
+255 
-263 LQPSVVFQE
+263 E
-272 LVTSL
+272 LVSSL
-277 LAEKVQILK
+277 LAEKVQTLK

-310 MSRSGWL
+310 MSRSEWL

-363 LTKDIDSKRRAF
+363 LTKDVDSKRRAF

-401 SEARRWASLVSV
+401 SEARRWATLVSV
-413 ITGARA
+413 VTGARS
-419 AEVCHLTKRDIVTLD
+419 AEVCHLIKRDIVTID
-434 NGLVCIDIN
+434 KMVCIDIN
-443 EDGEGKSVKNKHS
+443 EDGDGKSVKNKHS

-471 ASFLEWVYMQPED
+471 TSFLSWVDAQPD
-484 EGPLFGMTPSA
+484 DGPLFGMTPSA
-495 YSSWFNSRVITEA
+495 YSSWFNSRVLTEA
-508 LPDAE
+508 LPDAD

-559 VGRLAEV
+559 VGRLAD
-566 LKTALL
+566 ALNLALVGM

>member
-1 MTDINHDNTVYPSS
+1 MTDINHDNTVCPSS

-20 PYLYGQVYT
+20 PYLYQQVCT
-29 PSPDTRLTQIKDLAV
+29 SSPDTRLTQIKDLAV
-44 PQLVRRTNGRYTIR
+44 PQLVRRANGRYTIR
-58 FRFKGATSPFL
+58 FRLKGQTTPFL
-69 SVSTRSTDRRTATM
+69 SVSTRSTDRRVATM

-98 RQEVSLQE
+98 RPEVSLQE
-106 LTTHLK
+106 LTAHLR
-112 SMAEQFLTDETNDYW
+112 SMAEQFLTDASDDYW

-183 LTDGGG
+183 LIDGGVSQLT
-189 DDNNHTD
+189 DDDNHTD
-196 ESTIGDSTAILNNEQ
+196 YSTIGDSTAILKNEQ

-217 FTQVTAP
+217 FTQ
-224 CSHSERPA
+224 ER
-232 VESQPE
+232 QPE
-238 VIHFRPLESSR
+238 VTIA
-249 LDVNLT
+249 D
-255 SRRFKSLI
+255 
-263 LQPSVVFQE
+263 QPAICSFSE
-272 LVTSL
+272 LVSSL
-277 LAEKVQILK
+277 LAEKVQTLK

-297 NTVSRFLPEDMDL
+297 NTVSRFLTTGMDL
-310 MSRSGWL
+310 MSRSEWL
-317 AVRDAMLASEVRPS
+317 AVRDAMLAAEVRPS

-388 AEYQFTRHTAHTT
+388 SEYQFTRHTAHTT

-413 ITGARA
+413 VTGARS

-443 EDGEGKSVKNKHS
+443 EDGDGKSVKNKHS

-465 AYGFDL
+465 ACGLDL
-471 ASFLEWVYMQPED
+471 KSFLKWVDTQPAD
-484 EGPLFGMTPSA
+484 GPLFGMTPSA
-495 YSSWFNSRVITEA
+495 YSSWFNSRVLTEA
-508 LPDAE
+508 LGDAE

-559 VGRLAEV
+559 VQRLAD
-566 LKTALL
+566 ALAVTFG

>member
-1 MTDINHDNTVYPSS
+1 MTDINYDKTVYPSS

-20 PYLYGQVYT
+20 PYLYQQVYT
-29 PSPDTRLTQIKDLAV
+29 SSPDTRLTQISLLSVAK
-44 PQLVRRTNGRYTIR
+44 PQLVRRANGRYTIR
-58 FRFKGATSPFL
+58 FRLKGQTTPFL
-69 SVSTRSTDRRTATM
+69 SVSTRSTDRRVATM

-98 RQEVSLQE
+98 RPEVSLQE
-106 LTTHLK
+106 LTEHLR
-112 SMAEQFLTDETNDYW
+112 SMAEQFLTDASDDYW

-168 AQQRVDTGDTSGLIK
+168 AQQRVDTGDTSSLIK
-183 LTDGGG
+183 LI

-196 ESTIGDSTAILNNEQ
+196 YSTISDSTSILKNEQ

-217 FTQVTAP
+217 LTQ
-224 CSHSERPA
+224 ER
-232 VESQPE
+232 
-238 VIHFRPLESSR
+238 
-249 LDVNLT
+249 
-255 SRRFKSLI
+255 
-263 LQPSVVFQE
+263 QPSVVFSS
-272 LVTSL
+272 LVSSL
-277 LAEKVQILK
+277 LAEKVQTLK

-310 MSRSGWL
+310 MSRSEWL

-401 SEARRWASLVSV
+401 SEARRWATLVSV
-413 ITGARA
+413 VTGARS

-443 EDGEGKSVKNKHS
+443 EDGDGKSVKNKHS

-471 ASFLEWVYMQPED
+471 KSFLEWVDMQPD

-495 YSSWFNSRVITEA
+495 YSSWFNSRVLTEA

-559 VGRLAEV
+559 VQRLAD
-566 LKTALL
+566 ALAVTFG

>member
-1 MTDINHDNTVYPSS
+1 
-15 SFSGS
+15 
-20 PYLYGQVYT
+20 
-29 PSPDTRLTQIKDLAV
+29 
-44 PQLVRRTNGRYTIR
+44 
-58 FRFKGATSPFL
+58 
-69 SVSTRSTDRRTATM
+69 M

-98 RQEVSLQE
+98 RPEVSLQE
-106 LTTHLK
+106 LTEHLR
-112 SMAEQFLTDETNDYW
+112 SMAEQFLTDASDDYW

-183 LTDGGG
+183 LI

-196 ESTIGDSTAILNNEQ
+196 YSTIGDSTSILKNEQ
-211 GDRPAV
+211 GDRPVV
-217 FTQVTAP
+217 FTQ
-224 CSHSERPA
+224 ER
-232 VESQPE
+232 QPE
-238 VIHFRPLESSR
+238 VTICSFS
-249 LDVNLT
+249 
-255 SRRFKSLI
+255 
-263 LQPSVVFQE
+263 E
-272 LVTSL
+272 LVSSL
-277 LAEKVQILK
+277 LAEKVQTLK

-310 MSRSGWL
+310 MSRSEWL

-363 LTKDIDSKRRAF
+363 LTKDVDSKRRAF

-401 SEARRWASLVSV
+401 SEARRWATLVSV
-413 ITGARA
+413 VTGARS
-419 AEVCHLTKRDIVTLD
+419 AEVCHLIKRDIVTID
-434 NGLVCIDIN
+434 KMVCIDIN
-443 EDGEGKSVKNKHS
+443 EDGDGKSVKNKHS

-471 ASFLEWVYMQPED
+471 TSFLSWVDAQPD
-484 EGPLFGMTPSA
+484 DGPLFGMTPSA
-495 YSSWFNSRVITEA
+495 YSSWFNSRVLTEA
-508 LPDAE
+508 LPDAD

-559 VGRLAEV
+559 VQRLAEV

>member
-20 PYLYGQVYT
+20 PYLYQQVYT
-29 PSPDTRLTQIKDLAV
+29 SSPDTRLTQINLLSVAK
-44 PQLVRRTNGRYTIR
+44 PQLVRRANGRYTIR
-58 FRFKGATSPFL
+58 FRLKGQTTPFL
-69 SVSTRSTDRRTATM
+69 SVSTRSTDRRVATM

-98 RQEVSLQE
+98 RPDVSLQE
-106 LTTHLK
+106 LTDHLR
-112 SMAEQFLTDETNDYW
+112 SMAEQFLTDASDDYW

-168 AQQRVDTGDTSGLIK
+168 AQQRVDTGDTSGLIDIVMNNP
-183 LTDGGG
+183 TDY
-189 DDNNHTD
+189 
-196 ESTIGDSTAILNNEQ
+196 STICDSMAILSNEQ
-211 GDRPAV
+211 GVSTEV
-217 FTQVTAP
+217 FTQ
-224 CSHSERPA
+224 ER
-232 VESQPE
+232 
-238 VIHFRPLESSR
+238 
-249 LDVNLT
+249 
-255 SRRFKSLI
+255 
-263 LQPSVVFQE
+263 QPSVVFSS
-272 LVTSL
+272 LVSSL
-277 LAEKVQILK
+277 LAEKVQTLK

-310 MSRSGWL
+310 MSRSEWL
-317 AVRDAMLASEVRPS
+317 AVRDAMLAAEVRPS

-363 LTKDIDSKRRAF
+363 LTKDTDSKRRAF

-413 ITGARA
+413 VTGARS
-419 AEVCHLTKRDIVTLD
+419 AEVCHLTKRDVVTLD

-443 EDGEGKSVKNKHS
+443 EDGDGKSVKNKHS

-465 AYGFDL
+465 VHGFDL
-471 ASFLEWVYMQPED
+471 KSFLEWVDMQPD

-495 YSSWFNSRVITEA
+495 YSSWFNSRVLTEA

-559 VGRLAEV
+559 VQRLAD
-566 LKTALL
+566 ALAVTFG

>member
-1 MTDINHDNTVYPSS
+1 
-15 SFSGS
+15 
-20 PYLYGQVYT
+20 
-29 PSPDTRLTQIKDLAV
+29 
-44 PQLVRRTNGRYTIR
+44 
-58 FRFKGATSPFL
+58 
-69 SVSTRSTDRRTATM
+69 M

-98 RQEVSLQE
+98 RPEVSLQE
-106 LTTHLK
+106 LTDHLR
-112 SMAEQFLTDETNDYW
+112 SMAEQFLTDASDDYW

-168 AQQRVDTGDTSGLIK
+168 AQQRVDTGDTSGLIDIVMNN
-183 LTDGGG
+183 LT
-189 DDNNHTD
+189 NN
-196 ESTIGDSTAILNNEQ
+196 STICDSIAILSNEQ
-211 GDRPAV
+211 GVSPEV
-217 FTQVTAP
+217 FTR
-224 CSHSERPA
+224 ER
-232 VESQPE
+232 
-238 VIHFRPLESSR
+238 
-249 LDVNLT
+249 
-255 SRRFKSLI
+255 
-263 LQPSVVFQE
+263 QPSVVFSS
-272 LVTSL
+272 LVSSL
-277 LAEKVQILK
+277 LAEKVQTLK

-310 MSRSGWL
+310 MSRSEWL

-413 ITGARA
+413 VTGARS

-443 EDGEGKSVKNKHS
+443 EDGDGKSVKNKHS

-465 AYGFDL
+465 ACGLDL
-471 ASFLEWVYMQPED
+471 KSFLEWVDMQPD

-495 YSSWFNSRVITEA
+495 YSSWFNSRVLTEA

>member
-1 MTDINHDNTVYPSS
+1 
-15 SFSGS
+15 
-20 PYLYGQVYT
+20 
-29 PSPDTRLTQIKDLAV
+29 
-44 PQLVRRTNGRYTIR
+44 
-58 FRFKGATSPFL
+58 
-69 SVSTRSTDRRTATM
+69 M

-98 RQEVSLQE
+98 RPEVSLQE
-106 LTTHLK
+106 LTEHLR
-112 SMAEQFLTDETNDYW
+112 SMAEQFLTDASDDYW

-183 LTDGGG
+183 LI

-196 ESTIGDSTAILNNEQ
+196 YSTIGDSTSILKNEQ
-211 GDRPAV
+211 GDRPVV
-217 FTQVTAP
+217 FTQ
-224 CSHSERPA
+224 ER
-232 VESQPE
+232 QPE
-238 VIHFRPLESSR
+238 VTICSFS
-249 LDVNLT
+249 
-255 SRRFKSLI
+255 
-263 LQPSVVFQE
+263 E
-272 LVTSL
+272 LVSSL
-277 LAEKVQILK
+277 LAEKVQTLK

-310 MSRSGWL
+310 MSRSEWL
-317 AVRDAMLASEVRPS
+317 AVRNAMLASEVRPS

-363 LTKDIDSKRRAF
+363 LTKDVDSKRRAF

-401 SEARRWASLVSV
+401 SEARRWATLVSV
-413 ITGARA
+413 VTGARS
-419 AEVCHLTKRDIVTLD
+419 AEVCHLIKRDIVTID
-434 NGLVCIDIN
+434 KMVCIDIN
-443 EDGEGKSVKNKHS
+443 EDGDGKSVKNKHS

-471 ASFLEWVYMQPED
+471 TSFLSWVDAQPD
-484 EGPLFGMTPSA
+484 DGPLFGMTPSA
-495 YSSWFNSRVITEA
+495 YSSWFNSRVLTEA
-508 LPDAE
+508 LPDAD

-559 VGRLAEV
+559 VGRLAD
-566 LKTALL
+566 ALNLALVGM

>member
-1 MTDINHDNTVYPSS
+1 
-15 SFSGS
+15 
-20 PYLYGQVYT
+20 
-29 PSPDTRLTQIKDLAV
+29 
-44 PQLVRRTNGRYTIR
+44 
-58 FRFKGATSPFL
+58 
-69 SVSTRSTDRRTATM
+69 M
-83 RQRELAATAKAFMLD
+83 RQRELAATAKSFMLD
-98 RQEVSLQE
+98 RPDVSLQE
-106 LTTHLK
+106 LTDHLR
-112 SMAEQFLTDETNDYW
+112 SMAEQFLTDASDDYW

-153 DQQKGIRLALEVLTA
+153 NQQKGIRLALEVLTA
-168 AQQRVDTGDTSGLIK
+168 AQQRVDTGDTSSLIDIVMNN
-183 LTDGGG
+183 LT
-189 DDNNHTD
+189 NN
-196 ESTIGDSTAILNNEQ
+196 STIGDSKAILSNEQ
-211 GDRPAV
+211 GVSPEV
-217 FTQVTAP
+217 FTQ
-224 CSHSERPA
+224 ER
-232 VESQPE
+232 QPE
-238 VIHFRPLESSR
+238 VAICSFS
-249 LDVNLT
+249 
-255 SRRFKSLI
+255 
-263 LQPSVVFQE
+263 E
-272 LVTSL
+272 LVSSL
-277 LAEKVQILK
+277 LAEKVQTLK

-297 NTVSRFLPEDMDL
+297 NTVSRFLPEDMDM
-310 MSRSGWL
+310 MSRSEWL
-317 AVRDAMLASEVRPS
+317 AVRDSMLAAEVRPS

-363 LTKDIDSKRRAF
+363 LTKDTDSKRRAF
-375 TDEELERLLVRVE
+375 TDDELDGLLVRVE

-401 SEARRWASLVSV
+401 SEARRWATLVSV
-413 ITGARA
+413 VTGARS

-443 EDGEGKSVKNKHS
+443 EDGDGKSVKNKHS

-465 AYGFDL
+465 ACGFDL
-471 ASFLEWVYMQPED
+471 KSFLEWVDTQPD
-484 EGPLFGMTPSA
+484 DGGPLFGMTPSA
-495 YSSWFNSRVITEA
+495 YSSWFNSRVLTEA
-508 LPDAE
+508 LGDAE

>member
-1 MTDINHDNTVYPSS
+1 MTDINHDNTVYSSS

-20 PYLYGQVYT
+20 PYLYQQVYT
-29 PSPDTRLTQIKDLAV
+29 SSPDTRLTQINLLAR
-44 PQLVRRTNGRYTIR
+44 PQLVRRANGRYTIR
-58 FRFKGATSPFL
+58 FRLKGQTTPFL
-69 SVSTRSTDRRTATM
+69 SVSTRSTDRRVATM
-83 RQRELAATAKAFMLD
+83 RQRELAATAKTFMLD
-98 RQEVSLQE
+98 RPEVSLQE
-106 LTTHLK
+106 LTDHLR
-112 SMAEQFLTDETNDYW
+112 SMAEQFLTDASDDYW

-168 AQQRVDTGDTSGLIK
+168 AQQRVDTGDTSGLIDIVMNNP
-183 LTDGGG
+183 TDY
-189 DDNNHTD
+189 
-196 ESTIGDSTAILNNEQ
+196 STICDSMAILSNEQ
-211 GDRPAV
+211 GVSPEV
-217 FTQVTAP
+217 FTQ
-224 CSHSERPA
+224 ER
-232 VESQPE
+232 QPE
-238 VIHFRPLESSR
+238 VAICSFS
-249 LDVNLT
+249 
-255 SRRFKSLI
+255 
-263 LQPSVVFQE
+263 E
-272 LVTSL
+272 LVSSL
-277 LAEKVQILK
+277 LAEKVQTLK

-310 MSRSGWL
+310 MSRSEWL

-401 SEARRWASLVSV
+401 SEARRWATLVSV
-413 ITGARA
+413 VTGARS

-443 EDGEGKSVKNKHS
+443 EDGDGKSVKNKHS

-471 ASFLEWVYMQPED
+471 TSFLSWVDAQPD
-484 EGPLFGMTPSA
+484 DGPLFGMTPSA
-495 YSSWFNSRVITEA
+495 YSNWFNSRVLTEA
-508 LPDAE
+508 LPDAD

-559 VGRLAEV
+559 VGRLAD
-566 LKTALL
+566 ALAVALSTP

>member
-20 PYLYGQVYT
+20 PYLYQQVYT
-29 PSPDTRLTQIKDLAV
+29 SSPDTRLTQINLLSVAK
-44 PQLVRRTNGRYTIR
+44 PQLVRRANGRYTIR
-58 FRFKGATSPFL
+58 FRLKGQTTPFL
-69 SVSTRSTDRRTATM
+69 SVSTRSTDRRVATM

-98 RQEVSLQE
+98 RPDVSLQE
-106 LTTHLK
+106 LTEHLR
-112 SMAEQFLTDETNDYW
+112 SMAEQFLTDASDDYW

-183 LTDGGG
+183 LI
-189 DDNNHTD
+189 DDNNLTD
-196 ESTIGDSTAILNNEQ
+196 DSTIGDSTSILNNEQ

-217 FTQVTAP
+217 FTQ
-224 CSHSERPA
+224 ERQ
-232 VESQPE
+232 S
-238 VIHFRPLESSR
+238 
-249 LDVNLT
+249 
-255 SRRFKSLI
+255 
-263 LQPSVVFQE
+263 SVVFSS
-272 LVTSL
+272 LVSSL
-277 LAEKVQILK
+277 LAEKVQTLK
-286 SSSYKDLSSSL
+286 TSSYKDLSSSL

-317 AVRDAMLASEVRPS
+317 AVRDSILASEVRPS

-388 AEYQFTRHTAHTT
+388 SEYQFTRHTAHTT

-413 ITGARA
+413 VTGARS

-443 EDGEGKSVKNKHS
+443 EDGDGKSVKNKHS

-471 ASFLEWVYMQPED
+471 TSFLSWVDMQPD

-495 YSSWFNSRVITEA
+495 YSSWFNSRVLTEA
-508 LPDAE
+508 LGDSQD
-513 NVSLHSLRHWLATR
+513 VSLHSLRHWLATR

-559 VGRLAEV
+559 VGRLADV

>member
-1 MTDINHDNTVYPSS
+1 MTDINYDNTVYPSS

-20 PYLYGQVYT
+20 PYLYQQVYT
-29 PSPDTRLTQIKDLAV
+29 SSPDTRLTQIKDLAT

-58 FRFKGATSPFL
+58 FRLKGATSPFL
-69 SVSTRSTDRRTATM
+69 SVSTRSTDRRVATM
-83 RQRELAATAKAFMLD
+83 RQRELAVTAKAFMLD
-98 RQEVSLQE
+98 KPEVTLQE
-106 LTTHLK
+106 LTEHLR
-112 SMAEQFLTDETNDYW
+112 SMAEQFLTDASDDYW

-153 DQQKGIRLALEVLTA
+153 EQQKGIRLALEVLTA

-183 LTDGGG
+183 LIDGGVSQLTDG
-189 DDNNHTD
+189 DDNNLTNN
-196 ESTIGDSTAILNNEQ
+196 STICDSTVILKNEQ
-211 GDRPAV
+211 GGRPAV
-217 FTQVTAP
+217 FTQ
-224 CSHSERPA
+224 ER
-232 VESQPE
+232 
-238 VIHFRPLESSR
+238 
-249 LDVNLT
+249 
-255 SRRFKSLI
+255 
-263 LQPSVVFQE
+263 QPSVVFSS
-272 LVTSL
+272 LVSSL
-277 LAEKVQILK
+277 LAEKVQTLK

-297 NTVSRFLPEDMDL
+297 NTVSRFLPENMDL
-310 MSRSGWL
+310 MSRSEWL
-317 AVRDAMLASEVRPS
+317 AVRDAMLAAEVRPS

-337 TKAKMCLDYGLMNG
+337 TKAKMCLDYALMNG
-351 QLEGRNPIERMK
+351 HLEGRNPIERMK
-363 LTKDIDSKRRAF
+363 LVKDVESKRRAF
-375 TDEELERLLVRVE
+375 TDDELEGLLGRVE
-388 AEYQFTRHTAHTT
+388 AEYQFTRHTAQTS

-413 ITGARA
+413 VTGARS

-465 AYGFDL
+465 VHGFDL
-471 ASFLEWVYMQPED
+471 ASFLSWVNTQSD

-553 YGKGHA
+553 YGKGRA